1 MPARARGGRD
11 KAHVFGRRTRCRV
24 DVEVRAADLEDI
36 LRSKSASNRPQNQ
49 QDVILIKQ
57 MLKRR

>member
-1 MPARARGGRD
+1 
-11 KAHVFGRRTRCRV
+11 
-24 DVEVRAADLEDI
+24 VEVRAADLEDI